1 MIFLF
6 SETFQFLYQFF
17 FKKSRF
23 IGAIGLGILAYLAS
37 NWGNNAL
44 DYQTY
49 SGVYYY
55 DNQPST
61 YYFEKGYSM
70 LGAFFFNHG
79 FSYDDF
85 RTLCVVLSLVVL
97 FIAVSRFT
105 KNIAFFTF
113 FFGITA
119 FFSDMTQIRNFM
131 MISLVLLAFSFLINV
146 TTRNILISV
155 IIIILSAQ
163 FQSLGYVFLI
173 AVGIRF
179 LPLKKLAD
187 RPFELLGVML
197 LFMLVGL
204 VIKTPLIR
212 IISKIAG
219 LVSTRDSLVE
229 KVSGQY
235 TYGSNS
241 IQLIL
246 VIFSTILGFLIGTY
260 LYKNI
265 LLEDIRSK
273 GKATILYS
281 GIVLSLFMMP
291 LLFLA
296 VDYARIQR
304 GAWYFV
310 IVIAAV
316 YFGQSTIDIK
326 KKWLVFVAFAI
337 TAMVF
342 LLAYTLI
349 LGEPYRQSIPYLL
362 QFKH

>member
-23 IGAIGLGILAYLAS
+23 IGAVGLSILAYLAI
-37 NWGNNAL
+37 NWGSNAL

-49 SGVYYY
+49 SDIYYY
-55 DNQPST
+55 DNQPGT

-70 LGAFFFNHG
+70 LGEFFLNHG
-79 FSYDDF
+79 FSYNDF
-85 RTLCVVLSLVVL
+85 RTLCIVLSLVVL
-97 FIAVSRFT
+97 FIAVNRFT

-119 FFSDMTQIRNFM
+119 FFSDTTQIRNFM

-146 TTRNILISV
+146 TTKNILISV
-155 IIIILSAQ
+155 MVIILSAQ
-163 FQSLGYVFLI
+163 FQSLGYIFLI
-173 AVGIRF
+173 AVGIRC
-179 LPLKKLAD
+179 LPLKRIAD
-187 RPFELLGVML
+187 RPFETLGIML

-204 VIKTPLIR
+204 LVRTSLIK
-212 IISKIAG
+212 IISNVAG

-229 KVSGQY
+229 KVSEQY

-241 IQLIL
+241 VQLSL

-265 LLEDIRSK
+265 LLENLQNE
-273 GKATILYS
+273 GKADTLYS
-281 GIVLSLFMMP
+281 GIVLSLFMLP
-291 LLFLA
+291 LLFMA
-296 VDYARIQR
+296 IDYARIQR
-304 GAWYFV
+304 GAWYFIMV
-310 IVIAAV
+310 TATF
-316 YFGQSTIDIK
+316 YFGQLSIDIK
-326 KKWLVFVAFAI
+326 KKWLVFGAFVVTSI
-337 TAMVF
+337 VF
-342 LLAYTLI
+342 LLSYTFI
-349 LGEPYRQSIPYLL
+349 LGGPYRQSIPYLL